1 MTRTRWF
8 GLVITLVTLGAVGWP
23 LTRHPAW
30 GDSFPLSTYPMF
42 ATRRPGAKLY
52 LEYMV
57 ATGPGGARRHV
68 PPRLIANAEVMQAI
82 VTVQQSVRR
91 GESMALCR
99 RVAPRVARDPRFA
112 AMDTLTVVSGSHA
125 AVAYLVD
132 GKRGT
137 ERVLAKCPIVR
148 AGGAP

>member
-8 GLVITLVTLGAVGWP
+8 GLVVTLVMLGAVLWP

-42 ATRRPGAKLY
+42 ATRRAGAKLY
-52 LEYMV
+52 LEYLV
-57 ATGPGGARRHV
+57 ATAPDGARRHV

-91 GESMALCR
+91 GEAMVLCK
-99 RVAPRVARDPRFA
+99 RVAPRVARDGRFA
-112 AMDTLTVVSGSHA
+112 AMTELTVVSGSHA
-125 AVAYLVD
+125 AYDYLVH
-132 GKRGT
+132 GKHGK
-137 ERVLAKCPIVR
+137 ERVIARCPIER
-148 AGGAP
+148 EAP